1 MISLIFKKRNVS
13 LLPCIE
19 EITAAFNYKSPA
31 LNKKGSDEQKQQ
43 AEDLDNFL
51 EILNTWS
58 ASALREE
65 KAKIPG
71 FLKIQQHLRHK
82 QTPDA
87 NINKSVVK
95 LKDVHYRMV
104 YRGLKWTTFNWFT
117 SPKGNNTQAM
127 RSCFVKSLLEES
139 QMHFDVRKPLLKTVP
154 HLYELRQQVLDVIQA
169 IPGLGKFT
177 FWSQFSEPT
186 ETVEA
191 INYDD
196 KLVASNIRK
205 VHYEHL
211 DQQMTKAWDNLVSAL
226 CKPGILGIPVAGAK
240 HGSEPSYQLHPDMYN
255 VLLKA
260 YKAS

>member
-1 MISLIFKKRNVS
+1 
-13 LLPCIE
+13 
-19 EITAAFNYKSPA
+19 
-31 LNKKGSDEQKQQ
+31 
-43 AEDLDNFL
+43 
-51 EILNTWS
+51 
-58 ASALREE
+58 
-65 KAKIPG
+65 
-71 FLKIQQHLRHK
+71 
-82 QTPDA
+82 
-87 NINKSVVK
+87 
-95 LKDVHYRMV
+95 
-104 YRGLKWTTFNWFT
+104 
-117 SPKGNNTQAM
+117 
-127 RSCFVKSLLEES
+127 
-139 QMHFDVRKPLLKTVP
+139 MHFDVRKPLLKTVP
-154 HLYELRQQVLDVIQA
+154 HLYEFRQQVLDVIQA